1 MWNRQS
7 HTHLWW
13 IKIRRDISQLR
24 DPSPIPDHTAP
35 GSSARKISPHNFWL
49 LKPVGVGVAEETA
62 GFLEDS
68 S

>member
-35 GSSARKISPHNFWL
+35 GSSARKINPYNFWL
-49 LKPVGVGVAEETA
+49 
-62 GFLEDS
+62 
-68 S
+68 